1 MVNYDIAQI
10 AVMNPW
16 WSDPWSITQDR
27 KLQEVDN
34 ANWKWTPKLI
44 NTFNLDVDS
53 IYSLRGPRQVG
64 KTTLMKEM
72 IRRLITANK
81 PTENIFFWSFERNN
95 NEELHQ
101 ILYEY
106 LNWGMKKTGRKYL
119 FLDEV
124 CAVNGWGKE
133 LIYFANK
140 GDLRECTVVVSGSQS
155 RDIKQET
162 ELMPGRRGGD
172 GKTPLDK
179 ILLPIK
185 FSEYVELLLPNI
197 ATPLF
202 NLHLLDEKTKQQT
215 LFDLFEGNISKSIE
229 PLMIHKTKLDALLE
243 RYLITG
249 GIPSII
255 NQYQDEETI
264 QRTHY
269 DIYLSAVTGDIQRL
283 KLKEQNVKQI
293 LREVFKTLASPIS
306 WNNIVK
312 NSEINNVTTVANY
325 VEALQDLFTIG
336 VSYKI
341 DAQQKIHHHNKKIY
355 VLDPF
360 IFHALHGWANN
371 TTDYYQNTKV
381 NLLNA
386 QMRSKIMESVVYNHL
401 CLFAY
406 NTNPRDLYD
415 PRDDVFYYRDKKER
429 EVDYIMRHNEQLYPF
444 ELKYQNEI
452 NSQDFNAFFSLNKGV
467 LISKNLLGKPGKYCS
482 IPVSL
487 FLMLI

>member
-16 WSDPWSITQDR
+16 WADPWSINQDR
-27 KLQEVDN
+27 NLVQVEN

-44 NTFNLDVDS
+44 NFINLEVDS

-64 KTTLMKEM
+64 KTTLIKEM
-72 IRRLITANK
+72 IRRLINNNK
-81 PTENIFFWSFERNN
+81 PPENIFFWSFERNSK
-95 NEELHQ
+95 EELHQ
-101 ILYEY
+101 ILQEY
-106 LNWGMKKTGRKYL
+106 INWGMKKTGRKYL

-124 CAVNGWGKE
+124 CAVKGWGNE

-140 GDLRECTVVVSGSQS
+140 GDLQECTVLVSGSQS
-155 RDIKQET
+155 RDLKQKT

-172 GKTPLDK
+172 GTTPLDK
-179 ILLPIK
+179 ILLPMS
-185 FSEYVELLLPNI
+185 FAEYVELLQPNI
-197 ATPLF
+197 VTILF
-202 NLHLLDEKTKQQT
+202 NLHLLDDKTKQQT
-215 LFDLFEGNISKSIE
+215 LFDLFDGKISKSIE
-229 PLMIHKTKLDALLE
+229 SLMIHKAKLDTLLE

-264 QRTHY
+264 SRKYY
-269 DIYLSAVTGDIQRL
+269 DVYLSAISGDLPRL

-312 NSEINNVTTVANY
+312 NSEINNVMTVANY
-325 VEALQDLFTIG
+325 VEGLQDLFTIG

-341 DAQQKIHHHNKKIY
+341 EAQKKIIHHNKKIY

-360 IFHALHGWANN
+360 IFHALHGWASN
-371 TTDYYQNTKV
+371 TTDFYQNTKA

-401 CLFAY
+401 CRFAY
-406 NTNPRDLYD
+406 NINPRDLYD

-429 EVDYIMRHNEQLYPF
+429 EVDYIVLHDDILYPF

-452 NSQDFNAFFSLNKGV
+452 NSQDFNPFFALNKGV
-467 LISKNLLGKPGKYCS
+467 LISKNFLGKPGKYCCIPIS
-482 IPVSL
+482 I